1 MNTKIT
7 CLLAFTATIL
17 LVYVVWDSQGGAGRS
32 NSISDRKAVK
42 IKSIESIEKLIFS
55 SSGNKIT
62 LVRNKIKGW
71 DIIDPIIDRANSKK
85 VEELLENISSLKKFD
100 LNNSETKKKN
110 FGINDEAVSLEFYD
124 NQKFVGKIIF
134 GDETGLSGTVYANWS
149 TPKGSSSFF
158 CWNDARDAVDL
169 TLDQIRDTELLKSS
183 IEDIKAIELSDSS
196 GSSLTVLRESAQSN
210 WMIDKPL
217 RTNTNSKSINEWLSK
232 IVNLSSQKFI
242 DKSESITASYFNS
255 IFKSIKVKQFNENE
269 DIIIDFANSDI
280 ETEAYARI
288 SDRPEIIVRLNK
300 DIINSIDLNPNAI
313 RDKKLIQFNPK
324 SVVAFNVDAK
334 PNYKVNLLQDNNGW
348 QIIENSGK
356 IKADQQRVYK
366 ILNALSSETV
376 ENFVADAAGDLEPW
390 GLDDPTLKISLN
402 LVGLNPNKPEK
413 DDGSPNLIDIKKD
426 LLVKGQL
433 AKSQDIIEYF
443 ATIKGSGTVAKLS
456 PAFPS
461 IIPIRALDYK
471 ELYLWPPFNISS
483 IKKIS
488 TTSPPQIA
496 LELNY
501 KYETNEWSAILA
513 GENVSKKI
521 DQAEALKLAQHLSL
535 PVRATRWL
543 VKNTEDAK
551 IALLEPI
558 RKIEFTLNDLDD
570 SVLDFKLEIAP
581 VNRTGN
587 NLLYYCRVNDSKDI
601 CLIDKQNFTA
611 LDSKIIKQINE

>member
-7 CLLAFTATIL
+7 YFLVFITAML
-17 LVYVVWDSQGGAGRS
+17 FFYVAWDNKAGS
-32 NSISDRKAVK
+32 GSNNSISDRKA
-42 IKSIESIEKLIFS
+42 IRINSIESIQKLVIS
-55 SSGNKIT
+55 SGGNKIT
-62 LVRNKIKGW
+62 LKRNKIKGW
-71 DIIDPIIDRANSKK
+71 DIIDPILDRANPSK
-85 VEELLENISSLKKFD
+85 VEELLETMNSLKRFD
-100 LNNSETKKKN
+100 LKNSDTDGKN
-110 FGINDEAVSLEFYD
+110 LGINDESASLAFYD
-124 NQKFVGKIIF
+124 NQQFVGKVTF
-134 GDETGLSGTVYANWS
+134 GDDTGLSGTVYANWS
-149 TPKGSSSFF
+149 TQKENSSFF
-158 CWNDARDAVDL
+158 CWNDAREAINFS
-169 TLDQIRDTELLKSS
+169 LDQIRDNKLLKPS
-183 IEDIKAIELSDSS
+183 IEDIKEIEIIEDS
-196 GSSLTVLRESAQSN
+196 GSSLTVLRESVQSN
-210 WMIDKPL
+210 WMINKPL
-217 RTNTNSKSINEWLSK
+217 QTGTNSKSINEWLSK
-232 IVNLSSQKFI
+232 IINLSSQKFI

-255 IFKSIKVKQFNENE
+255 IFKSIKVKQFQNQKN
-269 DIIIDFANSDI
+269 IIIDFANSNI

-288 SDRPEIIVRLNK
+288 SDRPETIVRINK
-300 DIINSIDLNPNAI
+300 EIIKSIDLNPNLI
-313 RDKKLIQFNPK
+313 RDKKLIPFNPK
-324 SVVAFNVDAK
+324 SVVAFNIEAK

-366 ILNALSSETV
+366 ILDALSSETV
-376 ENFVADAAGDLEPW
+376 ENFVADAAGNLEPW
-390 GLDDPTLKISLN
+390 GLNEPTLKISLS

-413 DDGSPNLIDIKKD
+413 EDGSPNLVDIKKD

-433 AKSQDIIEYF
+433 AKNQDIIEYF

-461 IIPIRALDYK
+461 IIPIRALNYK

-483 IKKIS
+483 IAKIS

-501 KYETNEWSAILA
+501 KYETNEWLAILA
-513 GENVSKKI
+513 DENVSQKI

-543 VKNTEDAK
+543 VKNTEEAE

-558 RKIEFTLNDLDD
+558 RKIEFTLNGSDNTPLN
-570 SVLDFKLEIAP
+570 FKLEISP

-601 CLIDKQNFTA
+601 CLIDKQNFIS
-611 LDSKIIKQINE
+611 LDAKIIKQINE

>member
-1 MNTKIT
+1 M
-7 CLLAFTATIL
+7 
-17 LVYVVWDSQGGAGRS
+17 
-32 NSISDRKAVK
+32 
-42 IKSIESIEKLIFS
+42 
-55 SSGNKIT
+55 
-62 LVRNKIKGW
+62 
-71 DIIDPIIDRANSKK
+71 
-85 VEELLENISSLKKFD
+85 
-100 LNNSETKKKN
+100 
-110 FGINDEAVSLEFYD
+110 
-124 NQKFVGKIIF
+124 
-134 GDETGLSGTVYANWS
+134 
-149 TPKGSSSFF
+149 
-158 CWNDARDAVDL
+158 
-169 TLDQIRDTELLKSS
+169 
-183 IEDIKAIELSDSS
+183 
-196 GSSLTVLRESAQSN
+196 LRESAQSN

-232 IVNLSSQKFI
+232 IVTLSSQKFI

-255 IFKSIKVKQFNENE
+255 IFKSIKVKQFKENE

-300 DIINSIDLNPNAI
+300 NIINSIDLNPNAI

-366 ILNALSSETV
+366 ILDALSSETV
-376 ENFVADAAGDLEPW
+376 ENFVADAAGNLEPW
-390 GLDDPTLKISLN
+390 GLNEPTLKISLS

-413 DDGSPNLIDIKKD
+413 EDGSPNLIDIKKD

-433 AKSQDIIEYF
+433 AKIQDIIEYF

-488 TTSPPQIA
+488 TTAPPQIA
-496 LELNY
+496 LELSY
-501 KYETNEWSAILA
+501 IYATNEWSAILA

-521 DQAEALKLAQHLSL
+521 DQAEALEFAQHLSL

-581 VNRTGN
+581 VNRTRN